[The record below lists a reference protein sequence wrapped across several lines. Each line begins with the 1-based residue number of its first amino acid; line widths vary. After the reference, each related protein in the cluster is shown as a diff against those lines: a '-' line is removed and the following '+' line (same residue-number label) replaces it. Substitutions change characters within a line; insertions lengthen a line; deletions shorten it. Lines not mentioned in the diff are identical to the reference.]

1 MSSSPR
7 NRPRWLCVFPTSSAS
22 STQGI
27 IHVAPH
33 SQYDAPAMATASSP
47 DAKLY
52 VIPGSH
58 PAMAARRMLE
68 LKGIEY
74 RRIDLMPVISRGALR
89 TLRFPSNTV
98 PSLAIGGRKLTGSR
112 AIARELDAIRPD
124 PPLYPAEQERR
135 VAVEDA
141 KRWGEEVL
149 QPAVRRILWNA
160 LKRNRAPLASYAE
173 GARLGVPIGL
183 AVKTAGPIVA
193 AATRMNRADDE
204 AVRHDLASFP
214 GWLKRIDD
222 WIAEGVLGSDPPNA
236 ADLQIGASIHLA
248 MTLDDL
254 RPAIAARPAGQLAMR
269 AIPDFPGQAPPIL
282 PPAWLAPV
290 REAEQTPAVK
300 WPPPFR
306 SARRTGAG

>member
-1 MSSSPR
+1 
-7 NRPRWLCVFPTSSAS
+7 
-22 STQGI
+22 
-27 IHVAPH
+27 
-33 SQYDAPAMATASSP
+33 MAAAQQL

-68 LKGIEY
+68 LKGIPY
-74 RRIDLMPVISRGALR
+74 RRVDLMPVISRGALR
-89 TLRFPSNTV
+89 ALRFPSHTV

-112 AIARELDAIRPD
+112 EISRELDLIQPD
-124 PPLYPAEQERR
+124 PPLYPSKAERR

-141 KRWGEEVL
+141 ERWGEEVL

-160 LKRNRAPLASYAE
+160 LKRDRAPLASYAE

-183 AVKTAGPIVA
+183 AVRTAAPIVA
-193 AATRMNRADDE
+193 AANRMNRADDA
-204 AVRHDLASFP
+204 AVRRDLAAFP

-236 ADLQIGASIHLA
+236 ADLQIGASVRLA

-254 RPAIAARPAGQLAMR
+254 RPVIAPRPAGDLALR
-269 AIPDFPGQAPPIL
+269 AIPDFPGKAPPVL
-282 PPAWLAPV
+282 PANWLTPL
-290 REAEQTPAVK
+290 REAEAAAAP
-300 WPPPFR
+300 
-306 SARRTGAG
+306 S